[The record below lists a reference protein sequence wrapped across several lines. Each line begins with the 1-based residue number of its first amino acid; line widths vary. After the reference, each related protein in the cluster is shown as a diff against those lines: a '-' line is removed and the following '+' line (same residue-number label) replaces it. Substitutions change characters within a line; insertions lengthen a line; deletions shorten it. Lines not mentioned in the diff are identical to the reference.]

1 MHNMIMI
8 KDEETMKE
16 VCEGGVLLILYQK
29 GAL

>member
-8 KDEETMKE
+8 KDEETMKK
-16 VCEGGVLLILYQK
+16 VYRVLLILYQK